1 MTLDALLANLGEL
14 VRLKDDILSY
24 RKQTEILPSSSL
36 KSDKGSN
43 INSPPSYP
51 SSSTGAAIPNRD
63 FDSGHSSSSSSSS
76 FSFSSS
82 SLTQPSI
89 AHLNQHK
96 QKYFPET
103 KKTKL
108 QVESSLSER
117 KKFVK
122 SQREN
127 NHMTRLSV
135 PLFIPLSASKL
146 ANDYQNEET
155 VNVRIVPD
163 VDKISVETF
172 RYQLCLCSFTEI
184 LRSSTYVLLRESNLL
199 Y

>member
-63 FDSGHSSSSSSSS
+63 FDSGHSSS
-76 FSFSSS
+76 SFSSS